1 MLLHLFFFFVCES
14 NLSMFLLILLL
25 LSLMLGSFPGV
36 VGVVMD
42 MDAWVGIS
50 DFECSSMWSELLM
63 KP

>member
-1 MLLHLFFFFVCES
+1 
-14 NLSMFLLILLL
+14 
-25 LSLMLGSFPGV
+25 MLGSFPGV